1 MGANRPLDYESPRRK
16 RERKAP
22 ADWEFWII
30 VLLPVLV
37 IVVGVIFFSV
47 MILFSRGSLP

>member
-1 MGANRPLDYESPRRK
+1 MGDNRPLDYEGPRK